1 MISFKAIASI
11 FVAAAALTSA
21 APSSNPYSHNHKKQV
36 VPGKYFDH
44 FMVILLEN
52 QNYEDV
58 VADPYLG
65 NLAKAHKG
73 TLMTDYYA
81 LTHPSQPNYI
91 GIIGG
96 SLFGF
101 ADDDPKT
108 IDEKSI
114 VDILEPKGL
123 TWREYAEDYTPGPG
137 GACDTSTSLGNGIYM
152 RKHNPFISYSTVA
165 NNITRCQNIVPAT
178 QLYNDIADGNLPQFS
193 FFTPNMDDDGH
204 NTNLTTASKWVQSF
218 IEPLMKESKFLQNT
232 AVLLTWDEA
241 RVYTIPNQIWSVLI
255 GDAVKPSA
263 NYTDNTRYDHYSI
276 LATIEDN
283 WGLEN
288 LGQNDVNA
296 TVFNW

>member
-1 MISFKAIASI
+1 MVMFKSVIAICLATT
-11 FVAAAALTSA
+11 ALTIA
-21 APSSNPYSHNHKKQV
+21 APTSNSHTSSHKNQV

-44 FMVILLEN
+44 FMVVLLEN
-52 QNYEDV
+52 ENYDDV

-73 TLMTDYYA
+73 NLLTDYYA

-101 ADDDPKT
+101 DDDDPKD

-137 GACDTSTSLGNGIYM
+137 GACNTSTSLGDGIYM
-152 RKHNPFISYSTVA
+152 RKHNPFISYTTVA
-165 NNITRCQNIVPAT
+165 NNITRCQNVVPAT
-178 QLYNDIADGNLPQFS
+178 QLYKDIADGNLPQFS
-193 FFTPNMDDDGH
+193 FYTPNMNNDGH
-204 NTNLTTASKWVQSF
+204 DTNLTTASKWVQSF
-218 IEPLMKESKFLQNT
+218 VEPLMNEPKFLQNT

-241 RVYTIPNQIWSVLI
+241 RVYTIPNQVWSVLI

-263 NYTDNTRYDHYSI
+263 NNSDNTRYDHYSI
-276 LATIEDN
+276 LATIEANWDLDN
-283 WGLEN
+283 LD
-288 LGQNDVNA
+288 QNDVNA
-296 TVFNW
+296 TVFHW